1 MFTLVRSVV
10 YLSRYL
16 CSTIFGFLDFAAR
29 GVKRMHFLYNVELSL
44 LRSLTDV
51 KVSGCARRCAGE
63 YCIDLVLPLSKPP
76 TSQMPD
82 PENQFS

>member
-1 MFTLVRSVV
+1 
-10 YLSRYL
+10 
-16 CSTIFGFLDFAAR
+16 
-29 GVKRMHFLYNVELSL
+29 MHFLYNVELSL